1 MKSPTRRQ
9 RLAIVVLLVLS
20 AMFVTLD
27 YRGGSFDGVRS
38 GVATVF
44 GPVQRGF
51 SATFGPVGRFLG
63 GIPHIGSTHAE
74 IAQLQRR
81 NADLRRQLR
90 LSGIDSAR
98 SDQLRRLD
106 LLAGTGQLRVVPAV
120 TISFGPSLGFEWTVT
135 LDVGSNDGVAEGMT
149 VVDGDGLVGRVK
161 RVNDSTSVVV
171 LAVDPGSSV
180 GVRQEGSG
188 SLGLVTGS
196 GLSPLSYDPLDPRG
210 GISVGDR
217 LVTGPY
223 GGSTYVPGI
232 PVGEVTHVN
241 PGHGGQVTAD
251 VRPYVKM
258 TSLDL
263 VGVVVTGPRTD
274 PRDSMLPRKPKRL
287 ANGD

>member
-1 MKSPTRRQ
+1 MKSPSRRQ
-9 RLAIVVLLVLS
+9 RLAIVILLVLS

-27 YRGGSFDGVRS
+27 YRGGSFDGLRS

-51 SATFGPVGRFLG
+51 SATFGPVGQFLG
-63 GIPHIGSTHAE
+63 GIPHIGSTHAQ
-74 IAQLQRR
+74 IAELQRK

-90 LSGIDSAR
+90 QSGLDNSRA
-98 SDQLRRLD
+98 DELRDLK
-106 LLAGTGQLRVVPAV
+106 LLAGAGQFRVVPAV

-135 LDVGSNDGVAEGMT
+135 LDVGSKDGVAQGMT
-149 VVDGDGLVGRVK
+149 VIDGDGLVGRVK
-161 RVNDSTSVVV
+161 RVTDSTCVVV

-180 GVRQEGSG
+180 GVRQEGTG
-188 SLGLVTGS
+188 NLGLVTGS
-196 GLSPLSYDPLDPRG
+196 GLSPLRYDPLDPRG
-210 GISVGDR
+210 RIRVGDR

-232 PVGEVTHVN
+232 PVGEVVQVSSDR
-241 PGHGGQVTAD
+241 GGGSTAD

-263 VGVVVTGPRTD
+263 VGVVLTNPRTD
-274 PRDSMLPRKPKRL
+274 PRDSLLPPKPKR
-287 ANGD
+287 